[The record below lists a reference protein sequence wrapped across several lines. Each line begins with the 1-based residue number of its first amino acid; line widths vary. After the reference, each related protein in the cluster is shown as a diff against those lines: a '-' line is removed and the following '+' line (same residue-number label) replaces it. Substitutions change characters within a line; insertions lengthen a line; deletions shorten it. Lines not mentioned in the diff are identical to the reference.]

1 MTKNRNNMR
10 NIRSSDTEVNEAP
23 NNMKIASRNLKRLT
37 ISSMKLMVE
46 LQLHRSPNNIR
57 DL

>member
-1 MTKNRNNMR
+1 MR
-10 NIRSSDTEVNEAP
+10 NIRSSNTEVNEAP

-37 ISSMKLMVE
+37 ISSMKLIVE
-46 LQLHRSPNNIR
+46 LHRSPNNIR